1 MSTVSGGRNLYLITP
16 DLIDSVVTD
25 TTGRTSY
32 TITTGADGGAIV
44 TVTMIGALPNG
55 CASNNGVVVLLKDF
69 VKWTRVHCTFTS
81 TGTSSCWGWNGDNG
95 YGAGLTTP
103 TGNLAAY
110 NANAGDFTYNE
121 FNVWNLPQ
129 FRKYFSACDNN
140 SDNYMHNSFRVGA
153 SRGFTMF
160 SRRSSMHSLAGPSH
174 GRTCTAVVD
183 GTITFSSMK
192 VVI

>member
-1 MSTVSGGRNLYLITP
+1 MSTVNGGRTLYLITP
-16 DLIDSVVTD
+16 DLIDSVITD

-32 TITTGADGGAIV
+32 TVTTGSDGGAVV
-44 TVTMIGALPNG
+44 TVTMSLNSANT
-55 CASNNGVVVLLKDF
+55 CASNNGVRIAIKDF
-69 VKWTRVHCTFTS
+69 VRWTGIHCTYTS
-81 TGTSSCWGWNGDNG
+81 TGVASCWGWSGNNG
-95 YGAGLTTP
+95 YGSGLTSP
-103 TGNLAAY
+103 TGNLSGYSEAS
-110 NANAGDFTYNE
+110 GDFTYNE

-140 SDNYMHNSFRVGA
+140 SDNYMHSNYAVGS

-160 SRRSSMHSLAGPSH
+160 SRRSTMASLAGPSH
-174 GRTCTAVVD
+174 GRTCSGT